1 MNSPIERIRRL
12 AEEAAAALDPHAFA
26 GMPAT
31 ELVELTA
38 VIERLGRVVDGQ
50 RVAAATAIERRSAR
64 WLGTEGLAQS
74 FGYRRGSELVE
85 QVTGASA
92 ATVRRRIRL
101 GESIE
106 DRDGALGLPL
116 PPLFPVVADAVAAGL
131 IGVDAARA
139 ITTELSQAGSRV
151 PPEALR
157 VAERLLVAQAAGRPQ
172 DVADLTA
179 AVTAEAGLAE
189 ADTEVAGSEETGG
202 CPGPMPADLV
212 TSQARLWRDALDPDG
227 VEPRAEAARGRR
239 FVSVSRTPV
248 NGLHVLR
255 GLLTPDVA
263 AAVQAY
269 FDALIVQ
276 QRPTFQPD
284 PGGAGQPGD
293 RAEAEFGEV
302 PVDSRTYDQQ
312 RHDLFA
318 ALVKAAGAATNA
330 DVPSPAPLVI
340 RVDTDQLEKTGGT
353 GSISGIE
360 GRVPVSFLHQIAC
373 DGGIQLLTHSA
384 GKVVKLSTK
393 SRFFTAGQ
401 RRAVAVR
408 DGHTCAVP
416 GCDVPLA
423 ALEAHHVKPHSH
435 GGATT
440 VDNCVLL
447 CWWHHHMIDAGIW
460 TVEMVRGR
468 PRIRVPIRDK
478 AALAA

>member
-1 MNSPIERIRRL
+1 MERIRSL
-12 AEEAAAALDPHAFA
+12 AEEAAAALDVHALT

-38 VIERLGRVVDGQ
+38 VLERLGRVVDGQ

-101 GESIE
+101 GESIG
-106 DRDGALGLPL
+106 DRDGSLGVPL
-116 PPLFPVVADAVAAGL
+116 PPLFPIVAEAVAAGHVGL
-131 IGVDAARA
+131 DAARA
-139 ITTELSQAGSRV
+139 ITTELAQAGSRV
-151 PPEALR
+151 APEALR

-179 AVTAEAGLAE
+179 AVAAEAALPEADAGEASTAEAGGE
-189 ADTEVAGSEETGG
+189 GG
-202 CPGPMPADLV
+202 CPGPMPADLLA
-212 TSQARLWRDALDPDG
+212 SQARLWRDALDPDG
-227 VEPRAEAARGRR
+227 VEPRADAARGRR

-248 NGLHVLR
+248 DGLHVLR

-276 QRPTFQPD
+276 HRPTFH
-284 PGGAGQPGD
+284 PGPGAAGQGGRESGSD
-293 RAEAEFGEV
+293 AEV
-302 PVDSRTYDQQ
+302 PVDSRSYDQQ

-318 ALVKAAGAATNA
+318 ALVRAAGAATNT
-330 DVPSPAPLVI
+330 DVPAPAPVVI
-340 RVDTDQLEKTGGT
+340 RVDADQLEKPGGT

-360 GRVPVSFLHQIAC
+360 GRVPVSYLHQIAC
-373 DGGIQLLTHSA
+373 DGGIQLLAHRA
-384 GKVVKLSTK
+384 GKIVQLSSK
-393 SRFFTAGQ
+393 GRFFTAGQ
-401 RRAVAVR
+401 RRAVAIR
-408 DGHTCAVP
+408 DGDSCAVP
-416 GCDVPLA
+416 GCTVPFA

-435 GGATT
+435 GGGTR

-460 TVEMVRGR
+460 SIEMVGGK

-478 AALAA
+478 VALAA